1 MKKTEELAKEGVIFE
16 AKPDAIPY
24 NYRISY
30 KISTICLLI
39 HSCCGRRG
47 CSLIKMHIIG
57 SALSDNRFKQEL
69 IKFLNSRVQHNLI
82 VRFDPA
88 LNRALEYAVADAMI
102 AQQGNGTYKLIEK
115 GKKLV
120 KAIIEDKEIFRSEKE
135 TLNEISLSLTEERIK
150 EISERWKYQN
160 AEN

>member
-1 MKKTEELAKEGVIFE
+1 M
-16 AKPDAIPY
+16 
-24 NYRISY
+24 
-30 KISTICLLI
+30 
-39 HSCCGRRG
+39 
-47 CSLIKMHIIG
+47 
-57 SALSDNRFKQEL
+57 
-69 IKFLNSRVQHNLI
+69 QHNLI

-102 AQQGNGTYKLIEK
+102 VQQGNGTYKLIEK